1 MKFIYDSINLGRPVI
16 SIFLDFKK
24 AFDCVSHDILLSKL
38 NFYGIRG
45 IALNWF
51 KSYLSDRKQYTM
63 INNTSSQ
70 LQNITH
76 GVPQGSIL
84 GPLLFLIFINDLPNS
99 SNLFKYTLFADDSTL
114 SVDFENK
121 NLPSFVIRLNKELK
135 NVNNWLCANKISI
148 NIIKTKYIIFSL
160 RISIKLRRVVK
171 IGNGKIKSADN
182 IKFLGVF
189 IDKNLKFN
197 VHINYLS
204 AKISRSVGLLYKLNK
219 FLPQSAL
226 LKIYYSLIHPYF
238 NYAMET
244 WFNINQYSSNKLV
257 VLQKKAMRAIFN
269 EPYNSHSTKLFKNCN
284 TLKLYDLYN
293 LKIAIYMFKSINMN
307 YDANLFS
314 SLIKSSSMHTYPI
327 RNNDEF
333 RVPRILKN
341 KCKNNIKIMGP
352 KVWNSIP
359 KHLRNKKNKFNFQ
372 KLLKLEYLSKY

>member
-1 MKFIYDSINLGRPVI
+1 
-16 SIFLDFKK
+16 
-24 AFDCVSHDILLSKL
+24 
-38 NFYGIRG
+38 
-45 IALNWF
+45 
-51 KSYLSDRKQYTM
+51 
-63 INNTSSQ
+63 
-70 LQNITH
+70 
-76 GVPQGSIL
+76 
-84 GPLLFLIFINDLPNS
+84 
-99 SNLFKYTLFADDSTL
+99 
-114 SVDFENK
+114 
-121 NLPSFVIRLNKELK
+121 
-135 NVNNWLCANKISI
+135 
-148 NIIKTKYIIFSL
+148 
-160 RISIKLRRVVK
+160 
-171 IGNGKIKSADN
+171 
-182 IKFLGVF
+182 
-189 IDKNLKFN
+189 
-197 VHINYLS
+197 
-204 AKISRSVGLLYKLNK
+204 
-219 FLPQSAL
+219 
-226 LKIYYSLIHPYF
+226 
-238 NYAMET
+238 MET